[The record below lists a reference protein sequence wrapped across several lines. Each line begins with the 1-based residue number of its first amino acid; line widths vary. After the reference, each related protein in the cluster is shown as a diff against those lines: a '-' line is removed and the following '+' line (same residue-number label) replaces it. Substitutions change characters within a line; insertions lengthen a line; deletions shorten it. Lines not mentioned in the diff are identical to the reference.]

1 MFIVH
6 TGSLFNFFGRKQVKD
21 LFQEILWNRGKN
33 IVQMLHPSAGF
44 DDQFFFC
51 KRPSVQQN

>member
-6 TGSLFNFFGRKQVKD
+6 TGPLFNFFGHKQVKD

-44 DDQFFFC
+44 DDQFLFL
-51 KRPSVQQN
+51 